1 MTNLHTQT
9 ARSSVRLIRQA
20 LADLRAASAD
30 LSNEANFKE
39 LVSAS
44 DVLSSSIKRL
54 SAYTGDAQQNDE
66 SPRQRVSV
74 DINRVSRILQAAE
87 AGNVCPS
94 CGNLRT

>member
-1 MTNLHTQT
+1 M
-9 ARSSVRLIRQA
+9 RLIRQA
-20 LADLRAASAD
+20 LADLRAASVD
-30 LSNEANFKE
+30 LENEANFKE
-39 LVSAS
+39 LVNAS

-54 SAYTGDAQQNDE
+54 AGYVGDAPQDDE
-66 SPRQRVSV
+66 SPRTRVSV